1 MYLSLLKAS
10 TNYEVC
16 VTGLAQKK
24 KWKKKKRNTND
35 MESHLAKMAKLHT
48 TSATKTQLM
57 VL

>member
-24 KWKKKKRNTND
+24 KWKKKRNTND

>member
-24 KWKKKKRNTND
+24 SGRKKRNTND

>member
-24 KWKKKKRNTND
+24 VEEKKRNTND